1 MLDWSTF
8 NMFETREVFKFIV
21 YANQIIFEIGQH
33 MILFLNICFCHD
45 LLKTLRNP
53 FEKAKY
59 RLWWYLFIS
68 FTIPVIY
75 SIIIYTVTD
84 SECPNIYYNLK
95 PVNYSGL
102 VLNILREE
110 CMTPVSYQA
119 IT

>member
-84 SECPNIYYNLK
+84 SECPNIYYNTT

-102 VLNILREE
+102 VKNILGE
-110 CMTPVSYQA
+110 
-119 IT
+119 